1 MYIYIDTYMYAF
13 HFNYIFSNY
22 LSIHLC
28 IYIYIYIT
36 VDIYIH
42 QCNRL
47 QRSSTSNFNRLQRL
61 DTRHSIHKGPC
72 EKKGILLVDPRK
84 SESFARTEPT
94 RPSITINIQLI
105 VYAAPPPTMSAFPP
119 AERHSAD
126 RIPNLEP

>member
-1 MYIYIDTYMYAF
+1 MFF
-13 HFNYIFSNY
+13 HFHYIFSNY

-28 IYIYIYIT
+28 IYIYIYIHIT

-72 EKKGILLVDPRK
+72 EKRDSCL
-84 SESFARTEPT
+84 
-94 RPSITINIQLI
+94 
-105 VYAAPPPTMSAFPP
+105 
-119 AERHSAD
+119 
-126 RIPNLEP
+126 